1 MFKRGEGGCQRLFEH
16 FAELNCNILVG
27 TVFPNLSIT
36 NSDSLYFS
44 LSVENGD
51 LATFD
56 ML

>member
-16 FAELNCNILVG
+16 FSDKTAILVG
-27 TVFPNLSIT
+27 RVFPNLSIT

-44 LSVENGD
+44 LSVANGD